1 MSSNF
6 TVKEITSILE
16 ELVSAKSQLLDKLKD
31 LKVAVSEE
39 RDPDVVTAIKSLYG
53 NDYIKDGKATI
64 AFEMVAQCV
73 DIVRRAGRA
82 KASELIK

>member
-64 AFEMVAQCV
+64 TFEIVAQCV

>member
-53 NDYIKDGKATI
+53 NDYIKDGKAAIT
-64 AFEMVAQCV
+64 FEMVAQCV